1 MLADTPS
8 NNLVGEA
15 ADPRTPPQSPLRS
28 DTTEDWERCARIL
41 ENHSGDMI
49 QRWKSEIDMLLVFA
63 GLFSAVLTAFIV
75 ESYKLL
81 QPDPEEDILVTL
93 RAISAQLNGYTVNPP
108 FVNSSIPTTPPE
120 DTPFVA
126 PRYAVWLNVLW
137 FSALVCTLS
146 ASSVAIMVRQWLHQY
161 SSGLYGTSR
170 ETARYVGGATRL
182 LLGYIH
188 RAAYAI
194 GTWRNGFARSCS
206 WSTMGVV
213 HKIMRRLGTWG
224 MFNTWE
230 IREKHAAHYHSAY
243 LDFALLQKT
252 YEITL
257 DDTFLDT
264 TMTRCISDI
273 EPLFVLES
281 CVTFLND
288 QTTFQN
294 IFGRVDAENDPS
306 VDIRFAHGRRKARYQ
321 AFLMTHVL
329 GLVPVCA
336 QTASPTGRK
345 RARLRKVARI
355 VVELLPPKLQGRER
369 YITYPGWQTTFDI
382 SLVIRSLSSLVLAGI
397 TSAEAFLKLLAN
409 IGSLDRG
416 DLRRL
421 NFDNIQHV
429 VDALPV
435 HDGELERAM
444 DWGYGALADDYFGA
458 VTALMHLLLDIR
470 VEDVYRIL
478 SSIATV
484 LSHSSWTKTP
494 VTVHNVMSAVC
505 MTESR
510 YTIVHYAS
518 FLPTLVRACQ
528 YGGSTAP
535 VLPISPLT
543 DALRTAKDIFHQHLL
558 RTDRRRGPV
567 IIDDDGIA
575 TLMQTLEALD
585 MVSISLPPA
594 LDEDD
599 VLTSESAIRPGHA

>member
-1 MLADTPS
+1 MRQYRYENLLKWRVPEIVVALPVLLQVSLVQFLAG
-8 NNLVGEA
+8 LG
-15 ADPRTPPQSPLRS
+15 
-28 DTTEDWERCARIL
+28 IL
-41 ENHSGDMI
+41 LWTIHPVVAKVS
-49 QRWKSEIDMLLVFA
+49 STFASMLLVF
-63 GLFSAVLTAFIV
+63 T
-75 ESYKLL
+75 
-81 QPDPEEDILVTL
+81 LVTTIVPAF
-93 RAISAQLNGYTVNPP
+93 RADCSYQSAQA
-108 FVNSSIPTTPPE
+108 FC
-120 DTPFVA
+120 F
-126 PRYAVWLNVLW
+126 
-137 FSALVCTLS
+137 FLV
-146 ASSVAIMVRQWLHQY
+146 VQ
-161 SSGLYGTSR
+161 
-170 ETARYVGGATRL
+170 YVGGATRL

-194 GTWRNGFARSCS
+194 GTWRDGFARSCS

-273 EPLFVLES
+273 EPLFVLQS

-306 VDIRFAHGRRKARYQ
+306 VDIRFAQGRRKARYQ
-321 AFLMTHVL
+321 TFLMTHVL

-355 VVELLPPKLQGRER
+355 VLELLPPKLQGRER

-409 IGSLDRG
+409 IRSLDRG

-421 NFDNIQHV
+421 NFDNIQHGRSFQLHDKRFSDSSTLFPV

-470 VEDVYRIL
+470 VGLPTDEPLIQKNMHRIF

-484 LSHSSWTKTP
+484 LSHSSWTKTL

-535 VLPISPLT
+535 ILPISPLA
-543 DALRTAKDIFHQHLL
+543 DALRAAKDIFHQQLL
-558 RTDRRRGPV
+558 RTERRRGPD
-567 IIDDDGIA
+567 IDDGIA

-585 MVSISLPPA
+585 MVSISLPP
-594 LDEDD
+594 L
-599 VLTSESAIRPGHA
+599 